1 MCFCPYLS
9 TPAVGRDAQPED
21 IIMTLKEAIVL
32 RHSVR
37 KYLDKPIEAPARE
50 AMNRLAAECNA
61 ESGLHIQIIY
71 DDSTCFPALLAHFGM
86 FRNAKNYIALV
97 GKSSVPDLSGICGYY
112 GQRLVLAAQQQGL
125 NTCWIGG
132 SYKKKKTAAEIA
144 ADEELICI
152 IALGYGETQGSPRRS
167 KPMEALCNVAD
178 ADMPAWFRHGV
189 MAAQLAPTA
198 MNQQKFYITLEG
210 DTVTVTETKKNAMSA
225 IDRGIVRYQFE
236 AGSGHRC
243 F

>member
-1 MCFCPYLS
+1 
-9 TPAVGRDAQPED
+9 
-21 IIMTLKEAIVL
+21 MTLKEAIVL

-37 KYLDKPIEAPARE
+37 KYLDKPIEATARE

-132 SYKKKKTAAEIA
+132 SYKKKKTGAERSSSA
-144 ADEELICI
+144 SSRWDTVKRRAVRAVQSPWKHSAMSRMRICRH
-152 IALGYGETQGSPRRS
+152 GSVTASWQRSLPRR
-167 KPMEALCNVAD
+167 
-178 ADMPAWFRHGV
+178 
-189 MAAQLAPTA
+189 Q
-198 MNQQKFYITLEG
+198 
-210 DTVTVTETKKNAMSA
+210 
-225 IDRGIVRYQFE
+225 
-236 AGSGHRC
+236 
-243 F
+243 